1 VPNHRVFRKV
11 QIHRPT
17 IWLNEKLKRDAT
29 QQLPDSRQALAL
41 HIRQTGCSHKRLI
54 EGYVTMSSALH
65 DPRVP
70 IPFNRRRLTVATL
83 GISDAAIARAY
94 VNPKNVR
101 ESTLLRLQKAAK
113 ELGLPA
119 PGEAQR

>member
-1 VPNHRVFRKV
+1 
-11 QIHRPT
+11 
-17 IWLNEKLKRDAT
+17 
-29 QQLPDSRQALAL
+29 
-41 HIRQTGCSHKRLI
+41 
-54 EGYVTMSSALH
+54 MSSVLR

-70 IPFNRRRLTVATL
+70 SPFNRRRLTVATL

-94 VNPKNVR
+94 ANPTTVR

-119 PGEAQR
+119 PGKEQR